1 MKILVTGA
9 KGFVGKNLCAQL
21 NNIKTGKA
29 KFYGLVSAEE
39 AKANATANA
48 AKAIEEVFEY
58 DLGNTLDELD
68 YFCKEADFV
77 FNLAG
82 VNRPQNQEEFM
93 QGNFGFASTLLDTL
107 KKHGNTCPVML
118 SSSQQASLTGRFGN
132 SEYGRSKKAGED
144 LFLDY
149 ERDFLRNA
157 DRADKADLRDQNQSA
172 KSAGLVPRVLIY
184 RFPNLFGKWCRPN
197 YNSAVATFCNAFAN
211 DLPYTVNDPN
221 VELELLY
228 IDDLV
233 DEMIACLKGEEHHCE
248 FDGLTV
254 VPTESKTSAIS
265 HQPSAIGRYC
275 YVPTTHR
282 VTLGEIV
289 ELLKQF
295 AEQPKTLLIP
305 EIGEGTFAKKLYSTY
320 LSYLPKEKVAFPL
333 KMNVD
338 DRGSFTELVHTLNAG
353 QVSINISKP
362 GITKGQHWH
371 NTKFEQFIVV
381 KGHGLIQQRNLNNPE
396 GKVLEWEV
404 DGDHI
409 EAVHMLPGYTHNIIN
424 LSDTEDLVTVMYC
437 NEIFNP
443 EKPDTFFEPVK

>member
-9 KGFVGKNLCAQL
+9 KGFVGRNLCAQL
-21 NNIKTGKA
+21 KNIRDGKA
-29 KFYGLVSAEE
+29 RCYGDLTIS
-39 AKANATANA
+39 
-48 AKAIEEVFEY
+48 EVFEY
-58 DLGNTLDELD
+58 DIDSTPEELE
-68 YFCKEADFV
+68 YACEHCDFV

-82 VNRPQNQEEFM
+82 VNRPKTEEEFM
-93 QGNFGFASTLLDTL
+93 QGNFGFASKLLDTL
-107 KKHGNTCPVML
+107 KKYNNRCPVML

-144 LFLDY
+144 LFLQY
-149 ERDFLRNA
+149 QEEFLKGSQSSKLEKNLSTSDPTLDNGSKLYTLSA
-157 DRADKADLRDQNQSA
+157 QLGLR
-172 KSAGLVPRVLIY
+172 PRVLIY

-197 YNSAVATFCNAFAN
+197 YNSAVATFCNNIAN
-211 DLPYTVNDPN
+211 DLPITVNDPS

-233 DEMIACLKGEEHHCE
+233 EEMIACLQGKEHRCE
-248 FDGLTV
+248 FNGLEV
-254 VPTESKTSAIS
+254 LPDN
-265 HQPSAIGRYC
+265 HGRYC
-275 YVPTTHR
+275 YCPVTHK
-282 VTLGEIV
+282 VTLGRIV
-289 ELLKQF
+289 ELLHEF
-295 AEQPKTLLIP
+295 AEQPQTLMIP
-305 EIGEGTFAKKLYSTY
+305 EIPFNSFEKKLYSTF

-338 DRGSFTELVHTLNAG
+338 DRGSFTELVHTLNCG

-371 NTKFEQFIVV
+371 NTKWELFIVV
-381 KGHGLIQQRNLNNPE
+381 AGHGLIQMRPIAPSPGGE
-396 GKVLEWEV
+396 GDGLLEFEV
-404 DGDHI
+404 SGDKI

-443 EKPDTFFEPVK
+443 ERPDTFFEPV

>member
-1 MKILVTGA
+1 
-9 KGFVGKNLCAQL
+9 
-21 NNIKTGKA
+21 
-29 KFYGLVSAEE
+29 
-39 AKANATANA
+39 
-48 AKAIEEVFEY
+48 
-58 DLGNTLDELD
+58 
-68 YFCKEADFV
+68 V

-82 VNRPQNQEEFM
+82 VTRPQNQEELM
-93 QGNFGFASTLLDTL
+93 QGNLGFARTLLDTL

-144 LFLDY
+144 LFLEY
-149 ERDFLRNA
+149 GKETGARM
-157 DRADKADLRDQNQSA
+157 
-172 KSAGLVPRVLIY
+172 LIY

-211 DLPYTVNDPN
+211 DLPYTVNDPS

-233 DEMIACLKGEEHHCE
+233 DEMIACLKGEEHRCE
-248 FDGLTV
+248 FNGLDVLPQTDG
-254 VPTESKTSAIS
+254 K
-265 HQPSAIGRYC
+265 YC
-275 YVPTTHR
+275 YVPTTHKA
-282 VTLGEIV
+282 TLGEIV
-289 ELLKQF
+289 ELLKSY
-295 AEQPKTLLIP
+295 AEQPKTLMVPEIP
-305 EIGEGTFAKKLYSTY
+305 EGSFAKKLYSTY

-381 KGHGLIQQRNLNNPE
+381 KGHGLIQQRNLNDPE

-404 DGDHI
+404 NGDKI

-443 EKPDTFFEPVK
+443 NKPDTFFEPVK

>member
-21 NNIKTGKA
+21 NNIKDGKA
-29 KFYGLVSAEE
+29 RCYGDVTVE
-39 AKANATANA
+39 A
-48 AKAIEEVFEY
+48 VFEY
-58 DLGNTLDELD
+58 DLDSTPEELD
-68 YFCKEADFV
+68 QWCAEADFV

-107 KKHGNTCPVML
+107 KKHKNTCPVML

-144 LFLDY
+144 LFLEY
-149 ERDFLRNA
+149 GRETG
-157 DRADKADLRDQNQSA
+157 A
-172 KSAGLVPRVLIY
+172 KVLVY

-211 DLPYTVNDPN
+211 DLPYTVNDPS

-233 DEMIACLKGEEHHCE
+233 DEMIACLKGEEKHCE
-248 FDGLTV
+248 FEGLEV
-254 VPTESKTSAIS
+254 L
-265 HQPSAIGRYC
+265 PSAEGRYC
-275 YVPTTHR
+275 YCPVTHH

-289 ELLKQF
+289 ELLKSF
-295 AEQPKTLLIP
+295 AEQPRTLMIP
-305 EIGEGTFAKKLYSTY
+305 EIPNGSFAKKLYSTY
-320 LSYLPKEKVAFPL
+320 LSYLPASKVAFPL

-381 KGHGLIQQRNLNNPE
+381 KGHGLIQQRNLNDPE

-404 DGDHI
+404 SGEKI
-409 EAVHMLPGYTHNIIN
+409 QAVHMLPGYTHNIIN
-424 LSDTEDLVTVMYC
+424 LSETEDLVTVMYC
-437 NEIFNP
+437 NEIFDP
-443 EKPDTFFEPVK
+443 DRPDTFFDPVK

>member
-1 MKILVTGA
+1 MAKILVTGA

-21 NNIKTGKA
+21 NNIKDGKA
-29 KFYGLVSAEE
+29 RCYGDVTVE
-39 AKANATANA
+39 A
-48 AKAIEEVFEY
+48 VYEY
-58 DLGNTLDELD
+58 DLDSTLEQLDE
-68 YFCKEADFV
+68 YCKNADFV

-107 KKHGNTCPVML
+107 KKYGNTCPVML

-144 LFLDY
+144 LFLEY
-149 ERDFLRNA
+149 GKETG
-157 DRADKADLRDQNQSA
+157 A
-172 KSAGLVPRVLIY
+172 KVLVY

-211 DLPYTVNDPN
+211 DLPYTVNDPS

-233 DEMIACLKGEEHHCE
+233 DEMIACL
-248 FDGLTV
+248 
-254 VPTESKTSAIS
+254 
-265 HQPSAIGRYC
+265 
-275 YVPTTHR
+275 
-282 VTLGEIV
+282 
-289 ELLKQF
+289 
-295 AEQPKTLLIP
+295 IP
-305 EIGEGTFAKKLYSTY
+305 EIPENSFAKKLYSTY

-353 QVSINISKP
+353 QVSVNISKP

-371 NTKFEQFIVV
+371 NTKWEFFIVV
-381 KGHGLIQQRNLNNPE
+381 AGHGLIQERKLGTDE
-396 GKVLEWEV
+396 IIEFEV
-404 DGDHI
+404 SGDNI
-409 EAVHMLPGYTHNIIN
+409 QCIHMLPGYTHNIIN
-424 LSDTEDLVTVMYC
+424 LSETENLVTVMYC

-443 EKPDTFFEPVK
+443 NKPDTYFEPVN